1 MIRSITAIL
10 MLMSISACAPLIP
23 AASVDRPASLPTD
36 RTPPELRAPA
46 HAADTFMIVSLP
58 LFAAGVG
65 LLIWLPVEETIGLS
79 ICGFAATL
87 LVGCVVFKVTAA
99 HPAILWG
106 LVGIAIVGA
115 IFAIIQNV
123 GVSTIEKTGAAA
135 FNEMREKL

>member
-1 MIRSITAIL
+1 
-10 MLMSISACAPLIP
+10 
-23 AASVDRPASLPTD
+23 
-36 RTPPELRAPA
+36 
-46 HAADTFMIVSLP
+46 MIVSLP

-87 LVGCVVFKVTAA
+87 LVGCIVFKITAA

-115 IFAIIQNV
+115 IFAVIENV